1 MKTPPQVYS
10 CAKCGAQAPKWAG
23 RCTECGTWGS
33 LALETAPAA
42 ASSASAP
49 EARLPG
55 KASAPQSFAEL
66 SQQMGAAT
74 FLPTGFAPWD
84 EMLGGG
90 VVSGSV
96 TLLGG
101 EPGIGKST
109 LLSQLCLGLAV
120 RGKRVLYVTGEESP
134 TQVSLRLRRLMP
146 EMPPTLVYVD
156 ITDAPSVAATLSEV
170 RPDLTI
176 IDSIQT
182 LRTPG
187 VSGEA
192 GNVSQVKA
200 SCAIVTEAAK
210 KSGVPVIL
218 VGQVTKEGDLA
229 GPRLVE
235 HLVDTVLMLEGD
247 RDQSYRLLRPLKHRF
262 GSADG
267 FVLFQMTERGL
278 EEVAD
283 PSAALLAHRPK
294 TAAGSS
300 VTCLLEGSRPLLME
314 IQALVTP
321 AGYSTPLRRAN
332 GIDSNRLSM
341 LLAVMAK
348 RAGLKFADQDVF
360 VNVVGGLDAREPA
373 ADLAICL
380 ALASAKS
387 DVPVPAQVCAF
398 GEVGLAGEIRPV
410 TQAERRMREA
420 MRHGCSDMIAPP
432 ADGFAP
438 PKEANPLPCSTL
450 REALGTLGLLEVKR
464 RA

>member
-1 MKTPPQVYS
+1 MSQEVHSTEPGARNPGRADTRYGIRDATP
-10 CAKCGAQAPKWAG
+10 ATL
-23 RCTECGTWGS
+23 R
-33 LALETAPAA
+33 
-42 ASSASAP
+42 
-49 EARLPG
+49 
-55 KASAPQSFAEL
+55 SFADL
-66 SQQMGAAT
+66 DAQSQNTARAR
-74 FLPTGFAPWD
+74 TGLAPWD

-90 VVSGSV
+90 MVAGSV

-109 LLSQLCLGLAV
+109 LLSQLCLGMAAQ
-120 RGKRVLYVTGEESP
+120 GKRVLYVTGEESP
-134 TQVSLRLRRLMP
+134 SQVSLRLHRLAP
-146 EMPPTLVYVD
+146 NLPKTLQYTEA
-156 ITDAPSVAATLSEV
+156 TDATTVASTFIDA
-170 RPDLTI
+170 RPDLVI

-182 LRTPG
+182 LRCAGVPG
-187 VSGEA
+187 EP
-192 GNVSQVKA
+192 GNPSQVKA
-200 SCAIVTEAAK
+200 SCAVVTEAAK
-210 KSGVPVIL
+210 QSSVPVIL
-218 VGQVTKEGDLA
+218 VGQVTKDGDLA

-247 RDQSYRLLRPLKHRF
+247 RDQAYRLLRSLKHRF
-262 GSADG
+262 GTADG

-278 EEVAD
+278 EEVSD

-294 TAAGSS
+294 NAAGSA

-332 GIDSNRLSM
+332 GVDSNRLSM
-341 LLAVMAK
+341 LLAVMGR

-360 VNVVGGLDAREPA
+360 INVVGGLDAREPA

-380 ALASAKS
+380 ALASAKT
-387 DVPVPAQVCAF
+387 DVPIPPQVSAF

-410 TQAERRMREA
+410 TQAERRMRESL
-420 MRHGCSDMIAPP
+420 RQGCSDLIAPP

-450 REALGTLGLLEVKR
+450 REALGTLGLLEVR
-464 RA
+464 RRT